1 MARDP
6 QTLTAVVSRA
16 FSLLVVALI
25 GFGDV
30 QAQVAPGSVHATTVV
45 QDGVPDQRSV
55 SFTPTTAM
63 PKKSSL
69 SGNPLWA
76 IPLGVL
82 METSARPIFSPS
94 RRPPAPPV
102 VAMPY
107 VPPPKPPTRKEP
119 DQLPL
124 ALLGT
129 VIGQSE
135 AIGVFLNKFSNEVIR
150 LRIRENHGGWTLLSA
165 DRGGASFEKDN
176 MEVTLTFSRRDA
188 EQPDR
193 SVANDA
199 APMEQQA
206 VRQ

>member
-1 MARDP
+1 
-6 QTLTAVVSRA
+6 
-16 FSLLVVALI
+16 
-25 GFGDV
+25 
-30 QAQVAPGSVHATTVV
+30 
-45 QDGVPDQRSV
+45 
-55 SFTPTTAM
+55 
-63 PKKSSL
+63 
-69 SGNPLWA
+69 
-76 IPLGVL
+76 
-82 METSARPIFSPS
+82 
-94 RRPPAPPV
+94 
-102 VAMPY
+102 MPY
-107 VPPPKPPTRKEP
+107 VPPPKPAARKEP

-165 DRGGASFEKDN
+165 DRAGASFEKDN

-206 VRQ
+206 VHDRQQLIQTLLCLKRVRDLLERELIKGLSTDH